1 MVIGH
6 ADWSAKHFRFEEGRV
21 CVIYDWDSLRL
32 DKEINLVGHTATHIS
47 FTEYFDVPRRA
58 SPEEAR
64 LFVEE
69 YEMARRAPFSEQECV
84 AISAAAT
91 YGLAYTARY
100 EHALVPEEKDVS
112 GSFRE
117 ALSSCGEKYLH
128 P

>member
-47 FTEYFDVPRRA
+47 STEYFDVPRRA